1 MNNTNI
7 QDQQIVVEKPKIN
20 FFAKTLMWFAYGL
33 ILTFV
38 ITFGLP
44 GIFVAAGMDLET
56 FGSALWVMMGIGIIG
71 ILIFSI
77 VIMIKSFSARGLGV
91 ITFTLYSI
99 FMGLALTPLY
109 IIGADPTGMIG
120 ILYSL
125 AVTAGIFF
133 IMGLI
138 GILSKGKIGVMLS
151 LVIGFSIGALILSL
165 VNFFVFNETIYW
177 IVSFAILLIFILYVG
192 IDFAII
198 SKHPENAS
206 NGLAILC
213 AFNLYTDFI
222 VIFIRLLPIILKL
235 LANKN

>member
-7 QDQQIVVEKPKIN
+7 QNQQIVVEKPKIN

-33 ILTFV
+33 ILTFA

-44 GIFVAAGMDLET
+44 AIFVVAGMDVDT
-56 FGSALWVMMGIGIIG
+56 FATSLFVMMGIGIVG

-109 IIGADPTGMIG
+109 LIGATPTGMIG

-177 IVSFAILLIFILYVG
+177 IVSFAILLVFILYVG

-222 VIFIRLLPIILKL
+222 VIFIRLLPIILRL
-235 LANKN
+235 LANRN

>member
-7 QDQQIVVEKPKIN
+7 QNQQIVVEKPKIN

-56 FGSALWVMMGIGIIG
+56 FGNALWVMMGIGIIG

-138 GILSKGKIGVMLS
+138 GILSKGKGM
-151 LVIGFSIGALILSL
+151 
-165 VNFFVFNETIYW
+165 
-177 IVSFAILLIFILYVG
+177 
-192 IDFAII
+192 
-198 SKHPENAS
+198 
-206 NGLAILC
+206 
-213 AFNLYTDFI
+213 
-222 VIFIRLLPIILKL
+222 
-235 LANKN
+235 

>member
-7 QDQQIVVEKPKIN
+7 QNQQIVVEKPKIN

-33 ILTFV
+33 ILTFA

-44 GIFVAAGMDLET
+44 AIFVVAGMDIDT
-56 FGSALWVMMGIGIIG
+56 FATSLFVMMGIGIVG

-109 IIGADPTGMIG
+109 LIGATPTGMIG

-151 LVIGFSIGALILSL
+151 LAIGFSIGALILSL

-177 IVSFAILLIFILYVG
+177 IVSFAILLVFILYVG

-222 VIFIRLLPIILKL
+222 VIFIRLLPIILRL
-235 LANKN
+235 LANRN

>member
-7 QDQQIVVEKPKIN
+7 QNQQIVVEKPKIN

-33 ILTFV
+33 ILTFL
-38 ITFGLP
+38 ITFGLQA
-44 GIFVAAGMDLET
+44 IFVAAGMDIDT
-56 FGSALWVMMGIGIIG
+56 FATSLFVMMGVGIVG

-77 VIMIKSFSARGLGV
+77 VIMIKSFTARGFGV
-91 ITFTLYSI
+91 ITFTIYSI

-109 IIGADPTGMIG
+109 LIGATPTGMIG

-165 VNFFVFNETIYW
+165 VNLFVFNETIYW

-206 NGLAILC
+206 NNLAILC

-222 VIFIRLLPIILKL
+222 VIFIRLLPIILRL
-235 LANKN
+235 LANRN

>member
-1 MNNTNI
+1 MNGTNI
-7 QDQQIVVEKPKIN
+7 QNQQVIVEKPKIN

-56 FGSALWVMMGIGIIG
+56 FESALWVMMGIGIIG

>member
-7 QDQQIVVEKPKIN
+7 QNQQIVVEKPKIN

-44 GIFVAAGMDLET
+44 AIFVAAGMDIDT
-56 FGSALWVMMGIGIIG
+56 FATSLFVMMGVGIVG

-77 VIMIKSFSARGLGV
+77 VIMIKSFTARGFGV
-91 ITFTLYSI
+91 ITFTIYSI

-109 IIGADPTGMIG
+109 LIGATPTGMIG

-138 GILSKGKIGVMLS
+138 GILSKGKIGVRLS
-151 LVIGFSIGALILSL
+151 LVIGLSIGALILSL
-165 VNFFVFNETIYW
+165 VNLFVFNETIYW

-206 NGLAILC
+206 NNLAILC

-222 VIFIRLLPIILKL
+222 VIFIRLLPIILRL
-235 LANKN
+235 LANRN

>member
-7 QDQQIVVEKPKIN
+7 QNQQIVVEKPKIN

-44 GIFVAAGMDLET
+44 AIFVAAGMDIDT
-56 FGSALWVMMGIGIIG
+56 FATSLFVMMGVGIVG

-77 VIMIKSFSARGLGV
+77 VIMIKSFTARGFGV
-91 ITFTLYSI
+91 ITFTIYSI

-109 IIGADPTGMIG
+109 LIGATPTGMIG

-165 VNFFVFNETIYW
+165 VNLFVFNETIYW

-206 NGLAILC
+206 NNLAILC

-222 VIFIRLLPIILKL
+222 VIFIRLLPIVLRL
-235 LANKN
+235 LANRN

>member
-7 QDQQIVVEKPKIN
+7 QNQQIVVEKPKIN

-33 ILTFV
+33 ILTFA

-44 GIFVAAGMDLET
+44 AIFVAAGMDVDT
-56 FGSALWVMMGIGIIG
+56 FATSLFVMMGIGIVG

-109 IIGADPTGMIG
+109 LIGATPTGMIG

-177 IVSFAILLIFILYVG
+177 IVSFAILLVFILYVG

-222 VIFIRLLPIILKL
+222 VIFIRLLPIILRL
-235 LANKN
+235 LANRN

>member
-7 QDQQIVVEKPKIN
+7 QNQQIAVEKPKIN

-33 ILTFV
+33 ILTFA

-44 GIFVAAGMDLET
+44 AIFVAAGMDVDT
-56 FGSALWVMMGIGIIG
+56 FATSLFVMMGIGIVG

-109 IIGADPTGMIG
+109 LIGATPTGMIG

-177 IVSFAILLIFILYVG
+177 IVSFAILLVFILYVG

-222 VIFIRLLPIILKL
+222 VIFIRLLPIILRL
-235 LANKN
+235 LANRN